1 MNFKKTTT
9 IVSGLFLASCAD
21 MQVEKAVYVPEVKT
35 EISYSLLSSPV
46 TDSKEGLTVNISKS
60 RYMDLSYKVNKCEER
75 IPVAAAPQAQP
86 SPAPAMGMLGLVG
99 SLGALA
105 VNTASSTSTVGAMG
119 ASPAEV
125 KVIEKKVADENDMI
139 FDVSLESKINHILS
153 FEKSHFVLIDPN
165 GKKYFPSDVKLDST
179 WENKNWC
186 ASSEQ
191 RENYINI
198 INGMT
203 SMPSVMVYPKG
214 SFKGIVKFSTTNR
227 NVPGDWKL
235 QMFEIPVMTN
245 AAGQVSVTDHFS
257 TTAIVEK
264 WETTFKKSKAD
275 GDFEKVGTKKL

>member
-9 IVSGLFLASCAD
+9 IVSGLFLASCAE
-21 MQVEKAVYVPEVKT
+21 MPVEKAVYKPEIKT
-35 EISYSLLSSPV
+35 EISYTLLSSPV
-46 TDSKEGLTVNISKS
+46 SDSKEGVSVNISKS

-75 IPVAAAPQAQP
+75 IPVAAAPQAQAT
-86 SPAPAMGMLGLVG
+86 PAPALGMLGLVG

-105 VNTASSTSTVGAMG
+105 VNTASSPAVGAMG
-119 ASPAEV
+119 AAPV
-125 KVIEKKVADENDMI
+125 KAKIIERKVADANDMI

-165 GKKYFPSDVKLDST
+165 GKKYFPSDVKMDSN

-186 ASSEQ
+186 ATDEQ
-191 RENYINI
+191 RENYTNL

-214 SFKGIVKFSTTNR
+214 SFSGIVKFSTSNR
-227 NVPGDWKL
+227 NVPGNWKL
-235 QMFEIPVMTN
+235 QMFEVPVMTN

-257 TTAIVEK
+257 SNAIVEK
-264 WETTFKKSKAD
+264 WETTFKKSKAG